1 MKVYIVTSGNW
12 DEYSIEKVFMLE
24 SFAKAFYEEMLL
36 AYHDGGLEPH
46 LEEYELEDWMMYE
59 EFFME

>member
-12 DEYSIEKVFMLE
+12 DEYSIEKVFMLK

-36 AYHDGGLEPH
+36 AYNEGGPEPH
-46 LEEYELEDWMMYE
+46 LEEYEVEDWAMYKNSA
-59 EFFME
+59 M